1 MQYKLFLDLKHLYDS
16 ESSSHTGS
24 RSSLFRKR
32 SISIEDMLDAIPSSI
47 PSSRHRHVTGAT
59 SYDDMDH
66 MDSGVYTSAHQSIQ
80 SGSNTLRFVKVP
92 A

>member
-16 ESSSHTGS
+16 ESSSHTGT

-59 SYDDMDH
+59 YDDD